1 MTKEHM
7 KRYSPTLAFTTT
19 YLLTM
24 SEMKNT
30 LNVTSSKLDRRN
42 LNTSQDKVS
51 NMKHRGESNLKNKHS
66 ISEQS
71 NITGVPQKEEREK

>member
-1 MTKEHM
+1 
-7 KRYSPTLAFTTT
+7 
-19 YLLTM
+19 M

-51 NMKHRGESNLKNKHS
+51 NMKHRGESNLKNKQS

-71 NITGVPQKEEREK
+71 NITGVPQNEEREK